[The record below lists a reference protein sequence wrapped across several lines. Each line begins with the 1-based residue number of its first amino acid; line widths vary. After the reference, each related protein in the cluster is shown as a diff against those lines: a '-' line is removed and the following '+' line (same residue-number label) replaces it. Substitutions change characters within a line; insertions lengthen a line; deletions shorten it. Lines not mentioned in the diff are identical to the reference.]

1 LVSRPLPAAPLVVR
15 CRCLIVAPMPFPA
28 APVLK
33 RCAQAVARGTARCVL
48 QERDRSV
55 QAVAC
60 GAATLSQQEKNDSAD
75 VQRSRVYITGYLKC
89 IGKITLAAIY
99 IRKVRVLGCCFAAA
113 LAHLSTVVMPS
124 APAAQDLGVIL
135 RRTCRGQ
142 TFSRRKPTRR
152 ICSEES
158 KYYRF

>member
-1 LVSRPLPAAPLVVR
+1 
-15 CRCLIVAPMPFPA
+15 
-28 APVLK
+28 
-33 RCAQAVARGTARCVL
+33 VL
-48 QERDRSV
+48 QVRDRGV

-75 VQRSRVYITGYLKC
+75 VQRNGVYITGFLKY
-89 IGKITLAAIY
+89 IGKITLAVMC

-113 LAHLSTVVMPS
+113 VAHLSTVVMPP
-124 APAAQDLGVIL
+124 APAAQDLGVGL